1 MFTKQ
6 DQRSWIK
13 IEVARGRSAQ
23 TCFPGMREARGDA
36 ALPYRTVALWVK
48 LFREG
53 RDPIQDDPML
63 TTTQLSSLL
72 LCWMSNVDGL
82 HGN

>member
-6 DQRSWIK
+6 EQRSWIK

-23 TCFPGMREARGDA
+23 NCYQGLREACGDA
-36 ALPYRTVALWVK
+36 ALPYRTVARWVK

-53 RDPIQDDPML
+53 RDAIQDDPML
-63 TTTQLSSLL
+63 TTTQFSFLL
-72 LCWMSNVDGL
+72 LCWMSIVDGL
-82 HGN
+82 RGS